1 MIKTSIFSCHL
12 VLDMDVVKNQVKRS
26 KTEELSLRQFD
37 INYKLKV
44 IFSILLKKFIKTTP
58 FRTSII

>member
-12 VLDMDVVKNQVKRS
+12 VLDMDVAKNQVKRS